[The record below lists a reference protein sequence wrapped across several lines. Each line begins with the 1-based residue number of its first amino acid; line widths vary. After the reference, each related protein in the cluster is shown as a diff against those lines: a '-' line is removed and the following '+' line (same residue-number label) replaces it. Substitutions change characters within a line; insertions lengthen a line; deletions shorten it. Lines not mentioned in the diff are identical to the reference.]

1 MVKPIDKDPIHLSM
15 KYAVVHAGH
24 EVLVE
29 TDNNSDLFKEII
41 TLDKFLQKL

>member
-15 KYAVVHAGH
+15 KDAAVHAGH

-29 TDNNSDLFKEII
+29 TDNNSALFKEVI
-41 TLDKFLQKL
+41 TADKFLQKL